1 MVEVKNDQDRQSGL
15 YHIQLLHGLLYY
27 WTGSPCLLT
36 VKEDKS
42 TFATSE
48 KKYNVV
54 LEIINEP
61 ISQQVWYCWGP
72 KQQCW
77 CCTWQL
83 WPNLKTSLAI
93 LSCGRPNWLWTNFTT
108 NLVLVRSTTT
118 LLMLYMTVAAKPQ
131 DMGLEILIRGRP
143 NL

>member
-54 LEIINEP
+54 LEIIDEP
-61 ISQQVWYCWGP
+61 ISQQVWYC
-72 KQQCW
+72 
-77 CCTWQL
+77 
-83 WPNLKTSLAI
+83 
-93 LSCGRPNWLWTNFTT
+93 
-108 NLVLVRSTTT
+108 
-118 LLMLYMTVAAKPQ
+118 
-131 DMGLEILIRGRP
+131 
-143 NL
+143 